1 MRRFIGMLVTLC
13 MLMCTLVCHA
23 NEPPLQNIEWYLEGG
38 TLTVTGEGAMPDYK
52 TEDAAPWAH
61 TKNEVTKIVVSD
73 GITHIGSLAFYGFTN
88 ATEAIIAD
96 SVKSIGL
103 CAFDYTEGTKTSI
116 SSVTADYAF
125 ALHSDA
131 TTVKAGDEFTVS
143 IVLNADFKNITTI
156 QSTLVY
162 DDEKI
167 IIDKENAFDTDWIQ
181 TVNKDSLGYISQ
193 PIFGFVANNVRLA
206 YISSAGVRID
216 QGSPLY
222 TAGKTEITIAK
233 IKCKALCDIKDINT
247 EHFIIK
253 NSEVLVTED
262 KLYAPQCSETQL
274 ACATR
279 LPMKQITIKSASNEV
294 ESYAKENSIAFEK
307 AASSVGVPSVPALPA
322 NLTIFVDGKEVTFPD
337 TIPYKHEN
345 TVMIPIRP
353 VYEAIGATV
362 SWDNDTRT
370 VFVSNRGDFF
380 AMQIGKATVFT
391 AKGNVNIDYPA
402 VIKDSRTVVPV
413 SVFASSFGFKAEY
426 KSETNSVTITTK

>member
-23 NEPPLQNIEWYLEGG
+23 NEPPLQNIEWSVENG

-52 TEDAAPWAH
+52 TEDAVPWAH
-61 TKNEVTKIVVSD
+61 VKDEVTKIVVSG
-73 GITHIGSLAFYGFTN
+73 GITHIGAMSFYGFTN
-88 ATEAIIAD
+88 ATEAVIAD

-103 CAFDYTEGTKTSI
+103 CAFDYTEGTKASI

-143 IVLNADFKNITTI
+143 IVLNADFKNITVV

-167 IIDKENAFDTDWIQ
+167 LIDKENTFDTDWLK
-181 TVNKDSLGYISQ
+181 TVNMDSLGYISQ
-193 PIFGFVANNVRLA
+193 PNFGFVANNVRLA
-206 YISSAGVRID
+206 YISTAGIRID
-216 QGSPLY
+216 EGSPLY
-222 TAGKTEITIAK
+222 TAGKTQITLAK

-253 NSEVLVTED
+253 NSEILVTED
-262 KLYAPQCSETQL
+262 KLYAPECSEAQL

-279 LPMKQITIKSASNEV
+279 LPMQQITIKTSSAATPDV
-294 ESYAKENSIAFEK
+294 PT
-307 AASSVGVPSVPALPA
+307 ASSNPAVY
-322 NLTIFVDGKEVTFPD
+322 VDGKEVAFPD
-337 TIPYKHEN
+337 TMPYKHEN
-345 TVMIPIRP
+345 TVMIPLRP

-362 SWDNDTRT
+362 SWDNDTKT
-370 VFVSNRGDFF
+370 VFVSTRGDFF

-402 VIKDSRTVVPV
+402 EIKETRTVVPV
-413 SVFASSFGFKAEY
+413 SVFGSAFGFKSEY
-426 KSETNSVTITTK
+426 NPNSNSVNITTK